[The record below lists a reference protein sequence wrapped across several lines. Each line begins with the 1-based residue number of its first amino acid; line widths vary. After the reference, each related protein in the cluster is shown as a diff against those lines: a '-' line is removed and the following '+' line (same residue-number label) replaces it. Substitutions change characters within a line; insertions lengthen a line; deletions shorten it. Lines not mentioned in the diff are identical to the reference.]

1 MIKRVSF
8 LDILKVPSFS
18 HLTQFDLLPHSMDSE
33 VAPILWRLGFDIDK
47 GIRIQA
53 CVHRTVDLQTVVGFS
68 YVCLERA
75 DEEWLANKN
84 CSMSA
89 RIHSQEDPWL
99 AADLVRMSMEGTS
112 EGKFIAMC
120 VGAGGKDGTTR
131 VVKSDEDENW
141 QENLSVIRTLR
152 DIQRNIRGALHPDE
166 DVLAEENNEAVL
178 NFETQTKSDY

>member
-1 MIKRVSF
+1 MLKRVSF
-8 LDILKVPSFS
+8 LDILKVPQFS
-18 HLTQFDLLPHSMDSE
+18 HLTQFDLLPRRMDNE
-33 VAPILWRLGFDIDK
+33 VAPLLWRLGFDIDK

-53 CVHRTVDLQTVVGFS
+53 CVHRTIDLQTVTGYS

-75 DEEWLANKN
+75 DDEWLANKN

-120 VGAGGKDGTTR
+120 AQAAGADGTTR
-131 VVKSDEDENW
+131 SVKETFSETWEEDY
-141 QENLSVIRTLR
+141 SVMQALR
-152 DIQRNIRGALHPDE
+152 DIQKQVRGYLHADE
-166 DVLAEENNEAVL
+166 DVIADGNSFGNI
-178 NFETQTKSDY
+178 TD